1 MTVNLEIQDGN
12 PWWDSP
18 NIWTVPGD
26 NPEGAMG
33 MPIAGQSCYV
43 WSKVF
48 NSGTSR
54 VENATVRFYWAN
66 PAVGFDR
73 TTANFIGTA
82 YVTLSAG
89 ESADVL
95 CLTPWVPQFVNEGH
109 ECLLAEAF
117 HPALD
122 PLPATQEFN
131 VPTDRHTAQRNISV
145 ALATRGFFRFVFEIH
160 NSEPKARKFH
170 IRVRQGELEQ
180 IKPLIEHFGRD
191 FKIVGEGEIGEIGF
205 VQTLYPC
212 ENQLKKAVPTIDD
225 IEISPG
231 QRTALTLLGIVK
243 GGAALLHV
251 EQLVDKFIVG
261 GLSVLVLPTEGTEQ

>member
-1 MTVNLEIQDGN
+1 MTVKLEIQDGN

-33 MPIAGQSCYV
+33 MPIVGQSCYV
-43 WSKVF
+43 WANVG
-48 NSGTSR
+48 NSGSSK

-66 PAVGFDR
+66 PSAGFDR

-95 CLTPWVPQFVNEGH
+95 CLTPWTPQFVNEGH

-117 HPALD
+117 HPVLD
-122 PLPATQEFN
+122 PLPATKEFN

-145 ALATRGFFRFVFEIH
+145 VLAVRGFFRLAFEIH
-160 NSEPKARKFH
+160 NSEAKARKFQ
-170 IRVRQGELEQ
+170 IRVRQDGLEK
-180 IKPLIEHFGRD
+180 IKPLIKHLGRGL
-191 FKIVGEGEIGEIGF
+191 KIAGEGEVGEIGF

-212 ENQLKKAVPTIDD
+212 EDQLKNAVSEIDG
-225 IEISPG
+225 IEIGAG
-231 QRTALTLLGIVK
+231 QRTGLTLLGTVK
-243 GGAALLHV
+243 GGASLLHV
-251 EQLVDKFIVG
+251 EQLVDDFIVG
-261 GLSVLVLPTEGTEQ
+261 GLSVLVLPTEDIEQ

>member
-33 MPIAGQSCYV
+33 IPIAGKSCYV
-43 WSKVF
+43 WANVV
-48 NSGTSR
+48 NNGTSS

-66 PAVGFDR
+66 PSVGFDR

-82 YVTLSAG
+82 YVKLGSG

-122 PLPATQEFN
+122 PLPATKEFN

-145 ALATRGFFRFVFEIH
+145 ALAARGFFRLAFEIH
-160 NSEPKARKFH
+160 NPEPKAKKFQ
-170 IRVRQGELEQ
+170 IRVRQDRLEQ
-180 IKPLIEHFGRD
+180 IKPLIQHLGRD
-191 FKIVGEGEIGEIGF
+191 FKISGEGEVAEIGF

-212 ENQLKKAVPTIDD
+212 EDQLKNAVPVIDG
-225 IEISPG
+225 IEIEPG
-231 QRTALTLLGIVK
+231 QRTGLTLLGTVK
-243 GGAALLHV
+243 GGASLLHV
-251 EQLVDKFIVG
+251 EQLVDNSTVG
-261 GLSVLVLPTEGTEQ
+261 GLSVLVLPTEDAEQ